1 MPLWMESIVILIF
14 VLVVARFVKRG
25 SGTLKRFFIPSSLIG
40 GFAALLLGPQVFGF
54 IGQPITTE
62 WAMYPKILINI
73 VFAGLFLG
81 VITPGPRE
89 IWDKS
94 APMLAFGNT
103 LAWGQYVIGI
113 LLGILVLTPLFG
125 APPMAGALIEIGFEG
140 GHGTAAGLAP
150 TFEKLGWPEGTDIAL
165 GLATL
170 SIVVAI
176 FSGLLII
183 NIHNRML
190 GRVLDEAGMKAQQQ
204 RMVRSG
210 YSLTKFAN
218 KLETNPAEIFWTI
231 LLFAVAIGLG
241 FAMKHGLIFAENSVS
256 ELIGY
261 NMQFF
266 VHLPLFPLAMIGGL
280 IVQLFLRWINRTHI
294 VKRNTIKVFSA
305 VALDLLILSA
315 IATLSLRAI
324 GENFGIFLTL
334 AVAGIAW
341 ILFSFFFFAPRFFR
355 RYWFEN
361 GITNTGQS
369 MGMTATGLLMNR
381 LADPSNKSGARD
393 GFAYKQ
399 LAFEPFMG
407 GGIVT
412 AAAAVALAE
421 FGPYPMLILSV
432 VCLIFWVV
440 IGLHLGQSP
449 RHNRRRHRQERSL
462 GRAALK

>member
-1 MPLWMESIVILIF
+1 MESIVILMF

-25 SGTLKRFFIPSSLIG
+25 SATLKRFFIPSSLIG
-40 GFAALLLGPQVFGF
+40 GFAALLLGPQVFGL
-54 IGQPITTE
+54 IGQPIANE
-62 WAMYPKILINI
+62 WALYPKLLINI

-81 VITPGPRE
+81 VITPSPRE

-113 LLGILVLTPLFG
+113 LLGIFVLTPLFN

-150 TFEKLGWPEGTDIAL
+150 TFEKLGWSAGTDVAL
-165 GLATL
+165 GLATV

-183 NIHNRML
+183 NIHNRMR
-190 GRVLDEAGMKAQQQ
+190 GRVLDEAGMKSQQQ

-218 KLETNPAEIFWTI
+218 KLETNPAEITWTI
-231 LLFAVAIGLG
+231 ILFAVSIGIGYLL
-241 FAMKHGLIFAENSVS
+241 KLSLIFVENSIS
-256 ELIGY
+256 DLFGS
-261 NMQFF
+261 NLQFF

-324 GENFGIFLTL
+324 GDNFGIFITL

-381 LADPSNKSGARD
+381 LADPTNHTGARE

-412 AAAAVALAE
+412 AGAAVALAE
-421 FGPYPMLILSV
+421 FGPYPMLAITTVCFLFWMILG
-432 VCLIFWVV
+432 F
-440 IGLHLGQSP
+440 HLGHTP
-449 RHNRRRHRQERSL
+449 RRARRRHRQERSI